1 MKLISVRIEG
11 FWGVKDVSFD
21 FFSDYNFIIGPNGI
35 GKTTVLNL
43 ITSVFKVDIDSIA
56 KVQFDHVLIGVIGF
70 DNNLYNIDVTKGIGD
85 DDECIINFQIFN
97 LSSDIKAFSRMF
109 RTVLQDRNDDYN
121 RVRRFPRNY
130 FQYEDAKKI
139 INEMINIVWLPI
151 GRFTPENDKEYR
163 LSAHG
168 NSVDMRLDA
177 VLEGIVKYAS
187 VINKNISN
195 EMTEFQRDALISSI
209 DSSYTEG
216 LEKNKNKRD
225 SSHDMH
231 DLMEVFQEVGI
242 PEAKYKKRVL
252 KMFTVLEEV
261 VSKIK
266 EGKENTL
273 TQEEVTNA
281 FSLSRT
287 RYLVER
293 YNEYKTK
300 KDFISNKINFFIE
313 QLNALFSDRKVFFIT
328 DSNELAFISEGRDDL
343 SLFDLSSGEKQLI
356 ILLGEVLL
364 NENNPCVFIADEPEI
379 SLHVSW
385 QEMLAEVM
393 GQLNSNMQV
402 IFATHSPDIV
412 SKRTDNIILM

>member
-1 MKLISVRIEG
+1 MRLIYVTIEG
-11 FWGVKDVSFD
+11 FWGVKDVSLNFY
-21 FFSDYNFIIGPNGI
+21 SDYNFIIGPNGI

-43 ITSVFKVDIDSIA
+43 ITSVFKVDIDAIA
-56 KVQFDHVLIGVIGF
+56 KVQFDRVLIGVIGL
-70 DNNLYNIDVTKGIGD
+70 DNNLYHIDVIKGIGD
-85 DDECIINFQIFN
+85 NDDCVITFQILN
-97 LSSDIKAFSRMF
+97 LSNDFKVFSRIF
-109 RTVLQDRNDDYN
+109 KTVLHDRSDDYN
-121 RVRRFPRNY
+121 RLRRFSRNY
-130 FQYEDAKKI
+130 FQHEDAKKI

-163 LSAHG
+163 LSAYG
-168 NSVDMRLDA
+168 STVDMRLDA

-195 EMTEFQRDALISSI
+195 EMSEFQRDALISSI
-209 DSSYTEG
+209 DSSYAEG
-216 LEKNKNKRD
+216 LKKNKNEHN
-225 SSHDMH
+225 SSHDMNA
-231 DLMEVFQEVGI
+231 LMEVFQEVGI
-242 PEAKYKKRVL
+242 PEYKYKQRVL

-261 VSKIK
+261 VSKIN
-266 EGKENTL
+266 EGKENML

-300 KDFISNKINFFIE
+300 KDLISNKINLFIE
-313 QLNALFSDRKVFFIT
+313 QLNKLFSNRKVFFIT
-328 DSNELAFISEGRDDL
+328 DSNELSFISEGRGDL

-364 NENNPCVFIADEPEI
+364 NESTPCVFIADEPEI

-402 IFATHSPDIV
+402 ILATHSPDIV
-412 SKRTDNIILM
+412 SKRTNNIISM

>member
-1 MKLISVRIEG
+1 MRLIYVTIEG
-11 FWGVKDVSFD
+11 FWGVKDVSLNFY
-21 FFSDYNFIIGPNGI
+21 SDYNFIIGPNGI

-43 ITSVFKVDIDSIA
+43 ITSVFKVDIDAIA
-56 KVQFDHVLIGVIGF
+56 KVQFDRVLIGVIGL
-70 DNNLYNIDVTKGIGD
+70 DNNLYHIDVIKGIGD
-85 DDECIINFQIFN
+85 DDDCVITFQILN
-97 LSSDIKAFSRMF
+97 LSNDFKVFSRIF
-109 RTVLQDRNDDYN
+109 KTVLHDRSDDYN
-121 RVRRFPRNY
+121 RLRRFSRNY
-130 FQYEDAKKI
+130 FQHEDAKKI

-163 LSAHG
+163 LSAYG
-168 NSVDMRLDA
+168 STVDMRLDA

-195 EMTEFQRDALISSI
+195 EMSEFQRDALISSI
-209 DSSYTEG
+209 DSSYAEG
-216 LEKNKNKRD
+216 LKKNKNEHN
-225 SSHDMH
+225 SS
-231 DLMEVFQEVGI
+231 Q
-242 PEAKYKKRVL
+242 
-252 KMFTVLEEV
+252 
-261 VSKIK
+261 
-266 EGKENTL
+266 GKENML

-300 KDFISNKINFFIE
+300 KDLISNKINLFIE
-313 QLNALFSDRKVFFIT
+313 QLNKLFSNRKVFFIT
-328 DSNELAFISEGRDDL
+328 DSNELSFISEGRGDL

-364 NENNPCVFIADEPEI
+364 NESTPCLFIADEPEI

-402 IFATHSPDIV
+402 ILATHSPDIV
-412 SKRTDNIILM
+412 SKRTNNIISM